1 MKRVDVRMSDTFR
14 GRVSD
19 YASDTGKSMPQAY
32 RDLMELGLG
41 LVTLDGRFMHDELI
55 EELTEQIDHDESGE
69 SVITITVEDTDSGV
83 EYTIAHRS
91 GSDDNVANNEDTDGE

>member
-19 YASDTGKSMPQAY
+19 YASDTGKSMPEAY

-41 LVTLDGRFMHDELI
+41 FVTLDARFIRDELI
-55 EELTEQIDHDESGE
+55 EELIEQIDHDESGE

-91 GSDDNVANNEDTDGE
+91 ESDDNIANGQNADGE